1 MAVVMGLLLW
11 LHVATEKV
19 YNHQLSLPISQIIL
33 KDDLA
38 LAGDIPDSI
47 EVMIEAT
54 GKQLLRK
61 RWRSEG
67 IRINATQFQAG
78 RHNLSLTTQNTFL
91 IGSGKPLTL
100 AEIIFPTSLPISIDY
115 LLEKSVPVIIDLIAE
130 PDDGF
135 AVDFISKPSPE
146 EVIITGPRA
155 SVQRLRSVTTRRKE
169 LTGLRNAVTLTLPI
183 LKPAGKQVFV
193 SPDSV
198 EITVEIVPTKTR
210 RFEALPVIVYNA
222 PAGQTLDTDPPFVM
236 VELTGSPTEI
246 DLMDVNA
253 ISVSVEYDPSNS
265 GERLPVK
272 VDFPSRFKLK
282 RSSPDSVQIIVRQ
295 P

>member
-11 LHVATEKV
+11 FHVATEKI

-33 KDDLA
+33 KENLA
-38 LAGDIPDSI
+38 LAGEIPDTL
-47 EVMIEAT
+47 EVMVEAT

-61 RWRSEG
+61 KWRSEG

-78 RHNLSLTTQNTFL
+78 RHNLNLSTQNTFL
-91 IGSGKPLTL
+91 VGSGKPLTL

-115 LLEKSVPVIIDLIAE
+115 LEEKSVPVILDLVID

-135 AVDFISKPSPE
+135 AVDLISQPSPE
-146 EVIITGPRA
+146 EAMITGPRS
-155 SVQRLRSVTTRRKE
+155 SVKHLRSITTEQKK
-169 LTGLRNAVTLTLPI
+169 LTGLRNGVTLMLP
-183 LKPAGKQVFV
+183 LLNPAGKYVSV

-198 EITVEIVPTKTR
+198 EITVEVVPVKTR
-210 RFEALPVIVYNA
+210 RFEAVRVIVYNV
-222 PAGQTLDTDPPFVM
+222 PAGQTVTTDPAFVA
-236 VELTGSPTEI
+236 VEMTGSPSEI
-246 DLMDVNA
+246 DQIDINA
-253 ISVSVEYDPSNS
+253 ISVSVEYESLDSANKF
-265 GERLPVK
+265 PVK

-282 RSSPDSVQIIVRQ
+282 QSSPDSVRIVVSQ